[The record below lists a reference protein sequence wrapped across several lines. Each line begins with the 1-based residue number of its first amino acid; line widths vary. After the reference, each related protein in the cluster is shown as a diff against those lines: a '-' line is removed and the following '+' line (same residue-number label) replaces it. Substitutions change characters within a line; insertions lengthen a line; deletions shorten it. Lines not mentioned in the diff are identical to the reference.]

1 MKTTTNDVKSTKGG
15 LTMNINDYA
24 LEVSKGIEGATP
36 CEVEKANGV
45 ICHGV
50 AVPTNNGTIKANI
63 YIDECYDAGYTI
75 DDARAHVM
83 RVMRTDA
90 VQGADFNIDWI
101 YDYAQVIPHL
111 TARLYNKS
119 TSADVFKSADVY
131 GFSDLI
137 IVPYVNIDNLP
148 NGAGGVIVT
157 NELVKTWNVTPDEV
171 IEMAE
176 QNAQATAKLQS
187 MSEILAQFGMP
198 VGDGFPMWVLTN
210 DTKCYG
216 AYAIIA
222 KLDEL
227 KAKFKDGFTVLPS
240 SVHEVIIVTE
250 KDEALSDL
258 VRCVNGEQVRPD
270 EQLSDHAYIFS

>member
-1 MKTTTNDVKSTKGG
+1 MKTTTNTVKTAKGG

-36 CEVEKANGV
+36 CNVEKANGV

-50 AVPTNNGTIKANI
+50 AVPTNGATVKANI
-63 YIDECYDAGYTI
+63 YLDECYDKGLSI
-75 DDARAHVM
+75 DDARAHVT
-83 RVMRTDA
+83 RIMRTDA
-90 VQGADFNIDWI
+90 VQCADFDIDWI

-119 TSADVFKSADVY
+119 TSADVFKSANEY

-137 IVPYVNIDNLP
+137 IVPYINIDNLP
-148 NGAGGVIVT
+148 NGVGGVKVT
-157 NELVKTWNVTPDEV
+157 NELVKTWGVDPAEV

-176 QNAQATAKLQS
+176 QNSRGTAKIQN
-187 MSEILAQFGMP
+187 MAEIMASFGFP
-198 VGDGFPMWVLTN
+198 CFDTFPMWVLTN
-210 DTKCYG
+210 ESKTFG

-222 KLDEL
+222 KLDEI

-240 SVHEVIIVTE
+240 SIHEVIIVTE
-250 KDEALSDL
+250 KDEALTDL
-258 VRCVNGEQVRPD
+258 VRCVNGEQVAPD
-270 EQLSDHAYIFS
+270 EQLSDHAYIFA